1 MFEAIGYNPETGELF
16 NKVRRSPNAP
26 AGAVVGNANYK
37 NGYLSFMLGGKRYY
51 NHRVIWYLHHG
62 EWPEHTIDHIDG
74 NKLNNRIE
82 NLQDVPFSV
91 NLERRDPKKH
101 INKRYL

>member
-26 AGAVVGNANYK
+26 AGAVVGNANCK
-37 NGYLSFMLGGKRYY
+37 NGYLSFMLGGKRHY
-51 NHRVIWYLHHG
+51 NHRVVWYLHHE
-62 EWPEHTIDHIDG
+62 EWPEHTVDHIDG

-82 NLQDVPFSV
+82 NLQDVPLSV
-91 NLERRDPKKH
+91 NLERRDPKKL